1 MSSLPASVRDRMYLN
16 LKIELWRSGIRQYR
30 FAQLVG
36 IHETVLSKIV
46 NGFREPDAETKTR
59 IAQLLNRD
67 EQWLFTAEEAPSRI
81 QAANDQT
88 QQSG

>member
-1 MSSLPASVRDRMYLN
+1 MYLN

-59 IAQLLNRD
+59 IAQLLNKD
-67 EQWLFTAEEAPSRI
+67 EQWLFAAE
-81 QAANDQT
+81 DL
-88 QQSG
+88 SGVSGPNGGSHQ